1 MNQQKSFMDNFLK
14 KNIQQKKKEKLR
26 QPSQR
31 FQLTSI
37 ADEQKRRRS
46 SSGHAGL
53 RRHRRRPRL
62 GQASPPAVWSSR
74 CWPATLLARRYS
86 SAPPLRACCRLPA
99 RRWSQEKNPA
109 KRRERKRKGEK
120 KRRRLDTG
128 WRCEK
133 MATWAWDPPRELV
146 CALRTGQVQVG
157 LTVRWLPSGRL

>member
-1 MNQQKSFMDNFLK
+1 MKQKGNLREKKLEPELKKQKFRTKKRQTKHLINKFMNQQKSFMDNFFLK

-62 GQASPPAVWSSR
+62 GHASPPAVWSSR
-74 CWPATLLARRYS
+74 RWPATLLARRYS

-128 WRCEK
+128 
-133 MATWAWDPPRELV
+133 
-146 CALRTGQVQVG
+146 
-157 LTVRWLPSGRL
+157 